1 MPVHGL
7 NFKASNGKKFYQLLV
22 CILQI
27 GFKNAQ
33 FRLRKSKIFSL
44 RGGDTTFPEPHP
56 RAINNSHKRLRS
68 GSSIFTTTALVVVI
82 IIIILSLESRQKLY
96 NYSVFISRV
105 GRRKLPDVNFRR
117 QLHTTGNTCLTP
129 SSPAL
134 LEILQRK
141 TPLSW
146 MSFNSP
152 AGSAK
157 EIRSMLAFLQ
167 GPGSVHRAPEMV
179 GRGHHVGCQ

>member
-1 MPVHGL
+1 MYDTL
-7 NFKASNGKKFYQLLV
+7 DETL
-22 CILQI
+22 
-27 GFKNAQ
+27 
-33 FRLRKSKIFSL
+33 SL
-44 RGGDTTFPEPHP
+44 R
-56 RAINNSHKRLRS
+56 I
-68 GSSIFTTTALVVVI
+68 VI
-82 IIIILSLESRQKLY
+82 IIIITIILSLESRPKLY
-96 NYSVFISRV
+96 NYSVLISRV

-117 QLHTTGNTCLTP
+117 QLHTTGNPCLSP

-146 MSFNSP
+146 MPFNSP

-179 GRGHHVGCQ
+179 GRGHHVGCQWRHRIRLLQSRKKRSECDVIFVTCCDSWQRICL